1 MKKYILLTPGPV
13 NIKERVRKVLLQP
26 DICHREAEFAD
37 ILLGCRRKLLKAF
50 KIENNY
56 EVVFFSGSGTAALE
70 AAIVSSV
77 PRSKKILVINN
88 GMYAERM
95 VTIAGRHKIDVVDL
109 KFNITQRPDIAT
121 VERKLKSV
129 KDVAVVAMVHHETS
143 TGLLNPVEEI
153 GALCKKY
160 GIIYL
165 LDSISGLGGEK
176 LDFEK
181 AGVDLCV
188 GVANKCLESIPG
200 ISFILVKKKTV
211 SKIKGVRPRSLYLD
225 LISNLR
231 LQENGD
237 YAFTP
242 AVQAFYAFDVAL
254 DELIREGVENRIQR
268 YKKIAVLL
276 RKDFEELGLRY
287 LIPLKYHS
295 NTVTALFLPKG
306 LTYKKLHDSL
316 KTKGFIIYAGQAKLK
331 DLIFRVAN
339 MGQLKTKDIRR
350 FLKYLKAIL
359 PR

>member
-13 NIKERVRKVLLQP
+13 NIKERIREALLKP
-26 DICHREAEFAD
+26 DICHREVEFAK
-37 ILLGCRRKLLKAF
+37 ILLGCRRKLVRAF

-56 EVVFFSGSGTAALE
+56 EVVFFSGSGTAAVE

-77 PRSKKILVINN
+77 PQNKKILIVNN
-88 GMYAERM
+88 GVYAERM
-95 VTIAGRHKIDVVDL
+95 VMIARRHKIDVVNL

-129 KDVAVVAMVHHETS
+129 KYIAVVAMVHHETS

-153 GALCKKY
+153 GKLCRKFRML
-160 GIIYL
+160 YL
-165 LDSISGLGGEK
+165 LDSVSGLGGEK
-176 LDFEK
+176 LNFQK
-181 AGVDLCV
+181 VGVDLCV
-188 GVANKCLESIPG
+188 SVANKCLESIPG
-200 ISFILVKKKTV
+200 ISFILINKKAV
-211 SKIKGVRPRSLYLD
+211 SRIKQVQPRTLYLD
-225 LISNLR
+225 IISNLK

-254 DELIREGVENRIQR
+254 DELIREGVQNRIQR
-268 YKKIAVLL
+268 YKKVAALL
-276 RKDFEELGLRY
+276 RKNFEDLGLRY

-295 NTVTALFLPKG
+295 NTVTALFPPKG

-316 KTKGFIIYAGQAKLK
+316 KAKGFIIYAGQAKLK

-339 MGQLKTKDIRR
+339 MGQLKTEDIRR

-359 PR
+359 SK